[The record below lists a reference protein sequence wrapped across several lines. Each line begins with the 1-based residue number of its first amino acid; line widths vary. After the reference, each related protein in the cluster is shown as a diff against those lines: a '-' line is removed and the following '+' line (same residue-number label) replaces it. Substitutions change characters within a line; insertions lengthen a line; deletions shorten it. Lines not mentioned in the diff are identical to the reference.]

1 MKKQSKIK
9 LQVAKYLQD
18 TIIKSKEIYAN
29 NELILDNLNRQQLI
43 ALCKLLNLSFLGPN
57 HYLRFKLH
65 LKLYRL
71 KLDDKLIAN
80 EGIENLNVEELQAA
94 CQERGMNS
102 FDVSIEHLQ
111 SQLQQ
116 WLDLHINKHV
126 SLSILLL
133 SNKDQTAVCQ
143 SEFRKRNNVITNQ
156 SEITLEQLINQEFQ
170 ELEVS
175 FIPHIDLKNHFSF

>member
-9 LQVAKYLQD
+9 LEVAKYLQD
-18 TIIKSKEIYAN
+18 TMIKSKEICSN
-29 NELILDNLNRQQLI
+29 DGLTLDNLNRQQLI
-43 ALCKLLNLSFLGPN
+43 ALCKLFNLSFLGPN
-57 HYLRFKLH
+57 HYLRFKIH

-80 EGIENLNVEELQAA
+80 EGIENLNFEELQAA

-116 WLDLHINKHV
+116 WLDLCINKHMP
-126 SLSILLL
+126 LTILLL
-133 SNKDQTAVCQ
+133 SNKDQTALRQ
-143 SEFRKRNNVITNQ
+143 SEFRK
-156 SEITLEQLINQEFQ
+156 
-170 ELEVS
+170 
-175 FIPHIDLKNHFSF
+175 K